1 MPKMNKQI
9 ALQEIIDFLGSDVIQ
24 VFGNLKDVY
33 VKHLRPSETV
43 DEDTLDWVNS
53 IRPDKQIIAEKSKAK
68 VIIADMGVRY
78 TSPIAS
84 QSKTLILVENPKL
97 CLLKIGNRF
106 FVDKIKPGIH
116 GSAVIHPL
124 AEIGKNLHAGANVLI
139 GECILG
145 DEVTIYP
152 NVVIHDYVIIGD
164 RVTIK
169 SSAVLGFDGF
179 GYERDKCNNLVK
191 FPQLGRLIIH
201 DHVDIG
207 ANTCIDK
214 GSLSDTIIGFNS
226 KINNLCHIA
235 HNVVV
240 GKNVVITGHVNISG
254 STTIEDD
261 VWIAPHV
268 SLRGHQKIGKGAT
281 LGMGAVVTKDVPP
294 GETWVGNP
302 AKKIKK

>member
-1 MPKMNKQI
+1 MNKQI

-33 VKHLRPSETV
+33 VRHMKPSEAV
-43 DEDTLDWVNS
+43 DEETLDWINS
-53 IRPDKQIIAEKSKAK
+53 NKPDKQVLAENSKAK
-68 VIIADMGVRY
+68 VIIADKDVRY
-78 TSPIAS
+78 TNPIAS
-84 QSKTLILVENPKL
+84 QCKTLILVENPKL

-106 FVDKIKPGIH
+106 FVDKINSGIH

-124 AEIGKNLHAGANVLI
+124 AETGKNLHAGANAWI

-145 DEVTIYP
+145 DDVTIYP
-152 NVVIHDYVIIGD
+152 NVVIHDHVIIGNH
-164 RVTIK
+164 VTIK
-169 SSAVLGFDGF
+169 SGAVLGFDGF
-179 GYERDKCNNLVK
+179 GYERDEYNNLIK
-191 FPQLGRLIIH
+191 FPQLGRLIVH

-235 HNVVV
+235 HNVVI

-281 LGMGAVVTKDVPP
+281 LGMGAVVTKNVPP
-294 GETWVGNP
+294 GETWIGNP
-302 AKKIKK
+302 AKKMEK

>member
-1 MPKMNKQI
+1 QC
-9 ALQEIIDFLGSDVIQ
+9 
-24 VFGNLKDVY
+24 
-33 VKHLRPSETV
+33 
-43 DEDTLDWVNS
+43 
-53 IRPDKQIIAEKSKAK
+53 
-68 VIIADMGVRY
+68 
-78 TSPIAS
+78 
-84 QSKTLILVENPKL
+84 KTLILVENPKL

-106 FVDKIKPGIH
+106 FVDKITPGIH

-124 AEIGKNLHAGANVLI
+124 AETGKNLYAGANASI
-139 GECILG
+139 GKCILG
-145 DEVTIYP
+145 DNVTIHP
-152 NVVIHDYVIIGD
+152 NLIIHDHVIIGNH
-164 RVTIK
+164 VTIK
-169 SSAVLGFDGF
+169 SGAVLGFDGF

-207 ANTCIDK
+207 ANVCIDK

-268 SLRGHQKIGKGAT
+268 TFRGHQKIGKGAT
-281 LGMGAVVTKDVPP
+281 LGMGAVVIKDVPP
-294 GETWVGNP
+294 GETWIGNP
-302 AKKIKK
+302 AKKMEK